1 MNTINNQKIKTYDE
15 CNVDE
20 KEVIDC
26 FRKMKLMSDQAR
38 FELFAYRL
46 TDLLNKY
53 ESLLE
58 LRRETQA
65 MFFELLDKI
74 DENQLTAIDV
84 SYEKFGRNRQVEEDY
99 INEEV
104 NIIHEY
110 KVGFDEAL
118 DMIYS
123 GVAEQIIIAEE
134 NDRTGF

>member
-1 MNTINNQKIKTYDE
+1 MSNEEIKKYDE

-53 ESLLE
+53 AALLE

-65 MFFELLDKI
+65 LFLELLDKI
-74 DENQLTAIDV
+74 DENQL
-84 SYEKFGRNRQVEEDY
+84 
-99 INEEV
+99 
-104 NIIHEY
+104 
-110 KVGFDEAL
+110 
-118 DMIYS
+118 
-123 GVAEQIIIAEE
+123 
-134 NDRTGF
+134 